1 MKKTSFFSPSV
12 SRRKGIALLSLL
24 LSVLLLS
31 SCGIITIGGKETL
44 PPETVPLTDP
54 PTEPV
59 TDPET
64 LDPDFHPS
72 DFQDGEALDLASLET
87 LPKVDLGGVLFRVVT
102 SSPAFFAPED
112 VSSEEGSASP
122 VDVAKYRRNKAVAE
136 RYNVLLTYYG
146 IPADALPDEVREASY
161 AETYLGDLIEIDGD
175 ACFASFA
182 AGGVTSNLLSL
193 PHTDYT
199 APYFDQRCVA
209 QCSAGNRVYAV
220 CGDANRD
227 FEGTYCV
234 FWNKDLT
241 GDEDLYALVREGNW
255 TWEKMLSLSA
265 EADLLGAAS
274 LPESDLLA
282 LACSGSN
289 LLRTGA
295 GLHPEAFD
303 DVSPVEAA
311 VVLARTLSSL
321 TFLPEFEEEPEDI
334 PETEPETG
342 ITETEPLPEAETEEP
357 TETEAADET
366 DVSETSASETEVPD
380 PVVPAPLPRTD
391 PSLKAFRAGK
401 AAFCIGEA
409 KDLASL
415 NAPGLHWGILPLPK
429 VSASQES
436 YPSLQSRRTLFTA
449 ISSMASHDNTGYLLQ
464 ALNAASGNAARE
476 AFLSEALSEHVSSSD
491 DIWMLRRIYGS
502 QFCDFGWM
510 ISCDDYNSVA
520 KASKLAFQ
528 SAVAS
533 DRTFSYFYD
542 AASVTLLYWNPINF
556 PM

>member
-31 SCGIITIGGKETL
+31 SCGIITIDGKETL

-136 RYNVLLTYYG
+136 RYNVLLTYYE

-175 ACFASFA
+175 VCFASFA

-295 GLHPEAFD
+295 GLLPEAFD

-334 PETEPETG
+334 PENKPETA
-342 ITETEPLPEAETEEP
+342 ETEPLPEAETE
-357 TETEAADET
+357 
-366 DVSETSASETEVPD
+366 VPDD
-380 PVVPAPLPRTD
+380 PVVPAPLLRTD

-401 AAFCIGEA
+401 AAFYIGEA

-429 VSASQES
+429 VSASQAS